1 MNGVVWN
8 VRGMNKPFKQGKMCK
23 YLKKFNIVF
32 AALLETMMKE
42 MNFAAGI
49 ARVAKG
55 WTIANNYVE
64 ADNGRIWILWQQNHV
79 NVTIIE
85 TNVQVIHC
93 FLADRIGGQLVAE
106 AETRAFQH
114 TIDSLNL
121 VDMKATGRFFTWNN
135 GHKLKLCKEP
145 LKQLMHGEMRSIDN
159 KVKETRDILQH
170 VQSLLTMQI
179 DNTFLELEKPIL
191 RDINKWLALQEKI
204 LKQKSKAYLI
214 AEGDGNN
221 NYFFFYMKAR
231 ASVNNIDVLKDDNG
245 NLLRQ
250 HKDIER
256 AFLQFYINL
265 LGSAAESIPGVDM
278 NKMRNGTSLS
288 ISQQQDLTREI
299 TDTEIKGALF

>member
-1 MNGVVWN
+1 MVW
-8 VRGMNKPFKQGKMCK
+8 Q
-23 YLKKFNIVF
+23 
-32 AALLETMMKE
+32 
-42 MNFAAGI
+42 
-49 ARVAKG
+49 
-55 WTIANNYVE
+55 
-64 ADNGRIWILWQQNHV
+64 
-79 NVTIIE
+79 
-85 TNVQVIHC
+85 
-93 FLADRIGGQLVAE
+93 
-106 AETRAFQH
+106 
-114 TIDSLNL
+114 
-121 VDMKATGRFFTWNN
+121 
-135 GHKLKLCKEP
+135 KLKLCKEP